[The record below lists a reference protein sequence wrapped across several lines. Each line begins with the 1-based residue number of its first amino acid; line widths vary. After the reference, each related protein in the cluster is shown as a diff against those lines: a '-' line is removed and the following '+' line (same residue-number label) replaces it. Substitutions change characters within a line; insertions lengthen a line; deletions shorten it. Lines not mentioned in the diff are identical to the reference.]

1 MNGQTESDISFV
13 GQNTSSTSGKMRGQ
27 PDLLSAAGL
36 PNQLQLPQALQN
48 LQRILQSQLGNVNP
62 MHLQR
67 AIQKQQVRFA
77 IIFHII
83 SISEMNNTISIIF
96 IKYNY
101 FCLATTNGGCRK
113 KTARTAY
120 AAITGTLIFK
130 NLFR

>member
-36 PNQLQLPQALQN
+36 SNQLQLPQALQN

-67 AIQKQQVRFA
+67 AIQKQQVRFT
-77 IIFHII
+77 INFHIM
-83 SISEMNNTISIIF
+83 SLSEMNNIIF
-96 IKYNY
+96 HN
-101 FCLATTNGGCRK
+101 FH
-113 KTARTAY
+113 
-120 AAITGTLIFK
+120 
-130 NLFR
+130 

>member
-13 GQNTSSTSGKMRGQ
+13 GQTTSGTSGKMRGQ

-67 AIQKQQVRFA
+67 AIQKQQV
-77 IIFHII
+77 
-83 SISEMNNTISIIF
+83 TDKF
-96 IKYNY
+96 IE
-101 FCLATTNGGCRK
+101 
-113 KTARTAY
+113 
-120 AAITGTLIFK
+120 
-130 NLFR
+130 

>member
-13 GQNTSSTSGKMRGQ
+13 GQTNSSTAGKMRGQ

-67 AIQKQQVRFA
+67 AIQKQQVRMCKGFLIA
-77 IIFHII
+77 YQFNEQIPLFIIFVKC
-83 SISEMNNTISIIF
+83 NNF
-96 IKYNY
+96 
-101 FCLATTNGGCRK
+101 
-113 KTARTAY
+113 
-120 AAITGTLIFK
+120 
-130 NLFR
+130 LFSNNKW

>member
-67 AIQKQQVRFA
+67 AIPKQQVRISNQFLIAYQYLMIPLSIVFA
-77 IIFHII
+77 
-83 SISEMNNTISIIF
+83 N
-96 IKYNY
+96 YNHFY
-101 FCLATTNGGCRK
+101 LATTNGRCRK
-113 KTARTAY
+113 KTTRTAH
-120 AAITGTLIFK
+120 ATATGILILENF
-130 NLFR
+130 LR